1 LTCDRALRALN
12 LEFTDKMPLLGTIG
26 DAEFAERITGISR
39 HNYEEHIQAL
49 YRTLDV
55 DIVYRMGIRNEQS
68 MRAWEEQKVEQT
80 VYGSFEDFREDF
92 PFTDAWHT
100 AYKGCRVARTP
111 TATYLWVAERPFKT
125 YDQLKRYLKRYDP
138 REDEER
144 SVKEIAENYKE
155 SWGCLQDTLGNLTLV
170 AGEFYLTLLTFFIAH
185 IGWNFMARLI
195 YQDQN
200 LFDEV
205 LAKYAEVSKKH
216 VEAWSRTGIKAFVSH
231 DDIAT
236 ELGPMVSPA
245 WYWKHLFPLYRK
257 IWQPTR
263 DKGIKLIFVSDGDYT
278 PLIDGLVWAGVDG
291 LKINPDARL
300 SHTDLTKILAEYGGR
315 KVLSISVR
323 REKMI
328 HGSRKEI
335 ISELGFLMS
344 LAKKYNGV
352 FIHQEDRPTYLDAY
366 YETWVKNR
374 IRK

>member
-1 LTCDRALRALN
+1 MTYDRALRALN
-12 LEFTDKMPLLGTIG
+12 LEFTDKIPLLGTIG

-39 HNYEEHIQAL
+39 HNYEEHIHAL

-55 DIVYRMGIRNEQS
+55 DMVYRMGIRNEQS
-68 MRAWEEQKVEQT
+68 MRAWEEKKVEQT
-80 VYGSFEDFREDF
+80 VYGSFEDFKEAF
-92 PFTDAWHT
+92 PFSDAWHI
-100 AYKGCRVARTP
+100 AFEGCRLARTP
-111 TATYLWVAERPFKT
+111 TATYLWVADRPFKT
-125 YDQLKRYLKRYDP
+125 YGELTRYLKSYDP

-144 SVKEIAENYKE
+144 SVKEIAEHYRA
-155 SWGCLQDTLGNLTLV
+155 SWMRLQEMFGDLTLV
-170 AGEFYLTLLTFFIAH
+170 AGEFYLTLLTFFIVR
-185 IGWNFMARLI
+185 IGWRFLARLI

-200 LFDEV
+200 LLDEV
-205 LAKYAEVSKKH
+205 LTKYAEVSKKH
-216 VEAWSRTGIKAFVSH
+216 VEAWSRTGIKVFVSH

-245 WYWKHLFPLYRK
+245 WYWEHLFPLYRK
-257 IWQPTR
+257 IWQPIR
-263 DKGIKLIFVSDGDYT
+263 AKGIKLIFVSDGDYT
-278 PLIDGLVWAGVDG
+278 PLIDGLVWTGVDG

-300 SHTDLTKILAEYGGR
+300 SRTDLSRILEEYGGR
-315 KVLSISVR
+315 KVFSISMR

-328 HGSRKEI
+328 NGSRKEI

-352 FIHQEDRPTYLDAY
+352 FIHQEDRPTQLDAY